1 MVQSEVSPIYIHLPA
16 GSCPP
21 KIKSGPNR
29 IVVVIEQD
37 VISEWQAKVSKW
49 IVDSGCLFMMAW
61 GKDCSSWDDS
71 VDHANLEDFDYGEIP
86 GDRFVMTTWHDSE
99 PIEDAF
105 WFCRYTAFHP
115 EIELQGAYIVHI
127 SDAPREKELLQAYW
141 TELPED

>member
-1 MVQSEVSPIYIHLPA
+1 MIQSEVPPIYVHLPA

-21 KIKSGPNR
+21 KIENSPNR

-37 VISEWQAKVSKW
+37 VSSEWQAQISRW

-71 VDHANLEDFDYGEIP
+71 VDHANLEDFNYGEIP
-86 GDRFVMTTWHDSE
+86 DDRFVMTTWHDNE
-99 PIEDAF
+99 PIEDVF

-115 EIELQGAYIVHI
+115 EVELLSAYIVHI
-127 SDAPREKELLQAYW
+127 SEAAGEQDLLHAYW